1 MGESRDLEARKLSFV
16 QEFLRIQDEDIIIGL
31 EKLLRKEKAKWVEEN
46 LKPMTKEEYQSE
58 VEKAMEDSEK
68 GRMTKASELKEK
80 IKEWR

>member
-1 MGESRDLEARKLSFV
+1 MDLEARKLLFV

-58 VEKAMEDSEK
+58 VDKAMEDSEK
-68 GRMTKASELKEK
+68 GCMTEASELKEK
-80 IKEWR
+80 IKKWR